1 MSKKKLALIVNII
14 ILVLE
19 LIAFGKSLFTEHS
32 IAVEYYT
39 NDSNIIALISS
50 LLFIIFYSK
59 EKEFVKDIR
68 FVSTSCLAVTFLVV
82 IFVLCPMYNF
92 NYKLLMFTD
101 NFLIFHTIVPIL
113 SIFSYITLED
123 RSSKNYLCLVFTIIY
138 SIVLVTLNILNLVKG
153 PYPFLMVT
161 TQNPL
166 MTLLWG
172 VIIIGGSY
180 VIGICLNTLNKK
192 IKGKRS

>member
-113 SIFSYITLED
+113 SIFSYIALED

-138 SIVLVTLNILNLVKG
+138 SIILVTLNILNLVKG

>member
-113 SIFSYITLED
+113 SIFSYIALED